1 MCGSTPHRLLR
12 SKHLFCKTQSDVHF
26 ENAREDR
33 KPRSVPV
40 PRPPACSASSR
51 LRNQGSC
58 PFTEVVILPQGL
70 SWVLCAEPRGLQQ
83 GGGAAPSPSPLLPPL
98 GGQGASEA
106 ASSPRSTRGH
116 FRCLCLVSV
125 RTAGLTQGTGFNG
138 WPSAWMNLSP
148 PPSDTEQCPGTLVV
162 AALGRSGML
171 LSIPQCPGRPL
182 PLPAETYPAPDVSG
196 AVVVAVP
203 ALGFPVIGVGV
214 GTQAQACRDETDP
227 EEPPPP
233 ALRPGG

>member
-40 PRPPACSASSR
+40 PRPPACSATSR

-83 GGGAAPSPSPLLPPL
+83 GGGAVPSPSPLLPPL

-148 PPSDTEQCPGTLVV
+148 PPVILSSVRGHLWLPHWGGQGCCSAPHSAQDGPSPSLQRLTQPQMSVV
-162 AALGRSGML
+162 PSWS
-171 LSIPQCPGRPL
+171 LSQRRVFL
-182 PLPAETYPAPDVSG
+182 
-196 AVVVAVP
+196 
-203 ALGFPVIGVGV
+203 
-214 GTQAQACRDETDP
+214 
-227 EEPPPP
+227 
-233 ALRPGG
+233 